1 MTSYL
6 TQSKEYQIYPG
17 EYIPMPEIESLLEEL
32 KISRSDVTKPLLNM
46 EEFRDCFKIEMAIPG
61 FKREDIMIRVKDNVL
76 TVMVMH
82 SISKKSGQHLGI
94 HEFEHEYLERQITL
108 PRNADPEFASAEYS
122 QGILSLQLPKTLEPS
137 KSNANRIVV
146 Y

>member
-6 TQSKEYQIYPG
+6 TKSKEYQIYPG

-32 KISRSDVTKPLLNM
+32 KISRSDVAKPLLNM

-61 FKREDIMIRVKDNVL
+61 FKREDIIIRVKDNVL
-76 TVMVMH
+76 TVMVMR
-82 SISKKSGQHLGI
+82 SIDKKSRRHLGI
-94 HEFEHEYLERQITL
+94 HEFEHEYLERQIAL
-108 PRNADPEFASAEYS
+108 PQNADPEFASAEYN
-122 QGILSLQLPKTLEPS
+122 QGILNLYFPKTLEPS
-137 KSNANRIVV
+137 KSGINRIIV

>member
-32 KISRSDVTKPLLNM
+32 KISRSDVAKPLLNM
-46 EEFRDCFKIEMAIPG
+46 EESRDCFKIEMAIPG
-61 FKREDIMIRVKDNVL
+61 FNREDIMIRVKDNVL

-82 SISKKSGQHLGI
+82 SVNKKSGQYLGI

-108 PRNADPEFASAEYS
+108 PQNADPEFASAEYN
-122 QGILSLQLPKTLEPS
+122 QGILYLYFPKTLEPS
-137 KSNANRIVV
+137 QSSINRIIV